1 MRYAE
6 VANVIAGIGLPYA
19 YRSFPQSTNK
29 QPPYIVYYY
38 TGTDD
43 LYADNSNYQEIAAI
57 RIELYTRNKDFASER
72 AVENQLRANDFTWTK
87 EETFIEDEKM
97 YLIVYESEVII
108 HG

>member
-1 MRYAE
+1 MQYAE

-19 YRSFPQSTNK
+19 YRTFPQSTSK
-29 QPPYIVYYY
+29 IPPYIVYYY

-43 LYADNSNYQEIAAI
+43 LYADNSNYQEIAAV

-72 AVENQLRANDFTWTK
+72 LVETQLRDNGFSWSK
-87 EETFIEDEKM
+87 EEVYVDEEKM

-108 HG
+108 NG